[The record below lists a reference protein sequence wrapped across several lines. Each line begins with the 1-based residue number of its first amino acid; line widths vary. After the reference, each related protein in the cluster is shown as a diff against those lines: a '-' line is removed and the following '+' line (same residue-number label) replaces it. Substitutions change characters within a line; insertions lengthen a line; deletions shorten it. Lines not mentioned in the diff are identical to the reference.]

1 MSEQQPAPPPPNDDD
16 GEAVTPPPVEPP
28 ATNPPPPPPA
38 AAAPAGSAAFSSGWI
53 APLAT
58 GLIGLFLG
66 IMIGAVGFGL
76 VSAVWHHS
84 SHDRDDD
91 RGQHWQDDR
100 SRPDRGPVYR

>member
-1 MSEQQPAPPPPNDDD
+1 MSDQQPAPPPPSDDN
-16 GEAVTPPPVEPP
+16 GEAATLPVGEPPATHVTPPPP
-28 ATNPPPPPPA
+28 AP
-38 AAAPAGSAAFSSGWI
+38 PAGSGLFSSGWI

-66 IMIGAVGFGL
+66 IMIGAVGVGV

-84 SHDRDDD
+84 AHDRDDD

-100 SRPDRGPVYR
+100 PGPDRGPIFR